1 MHRVSKLALGLSVML
16 GLGCAARM
24 AAAQPQASQLPNDI
38 QLRLAGSGTVG
49 EKLTQTALTA
59 WAKKIG
65 LTTVRINPG
74 IDPTEYEIVADRLES
89 MRKLRAMVQVKG
101 TGFGIEPL
109 LRGQTDLWLASR
121 QAKESDLD
129 AMRKRNVPNV
139 PTLDQFLAPGI
150 ENAVGLDAIAAVV
163 HPRNPVKRL
172 SISQMRDIAGGRTT
186 NWSQLGGPNLPI
198 GLYITQAGL
207 GATDGFCNLVV
218 GISDNVKCL
227 ESVPRL
233 AAPPFAL
240 NEDVPDAIA
249 GAPGGIGFSMMAD
262 KRNTRAL
269 AIGNECNTAT
279 DPEVYNVKTG
289 EYPLTQRL
297 FVYANP
303 NRPLSPAARSYLDFL
318 LSAEGQTAVAN
329 AGFADLSPS
338 LSPEAYSSD
347 RVDRV
352 RDAQDGGRM
361 RIRPADARAFE
372 EAIGGGDRLSITF
385 RFLAGG
391 NELDARS
398 EADVGRL
405 TQLIQLPAYSNMQVV
420 LIGYSGASG
429 DYAEARALSRD
440 RADAI
445 RDRLV
450 AQSGLKDV
458 ISLGIGPAA
467 AVACNLDAST
477 APLNQRVEVWLR
489 KRG

>member
-16 GLGCAARM
+16 GLGCAART

-186 NWSQLGGPNLPI
+186 NW
-198 GLYITQAGL
+198 
-207 GATDGFCNLVV
+207 
-218 GISDNVKCL
+218 
-227 ESVPRL
+227 
-233 AAPPFAL
+233 
-240 NEDVPDAIA
+240 
-249 GAPGGIGFSMMAD
+249 
-262 KRNTRAL
+262 
-269 AIGNECNTAT
+269 
-279 DPEVYNVKTG
+279 
-289 EYPLTQRL
+289 
-297 FVYANP
+297 
-303 NRPLSPAARSYLDFL
+303 
-318 LSAEGQTAVAN
+318 
-329 AGFADLSPS
+329 
-338 LSPEAYSSD
+338 
-347 RVDRV
+347 
-352 RDAQDGGRM
+352 
-361 RIRPADARAFE
+361 
-372 EAIGGGDRLSITF
+372 
-385 RFLAGG
+385 
-391 NELDARS
+391 
-398 EADVGRL
+398 
-405 TQLIQLPAYSNMQVV
+405 
-420 LIGYSGASG
+420 
-429 DYAEARALSRD
+429 
-440 RADAI
+440 
-445 RDRLV
+445 
-450 AQSGLKDV
+450 
-458 ISLGIGPAA
+458 
-467 AVACNLDAST
+467 
-477 APLNQRVEVWLR
+477 
-489 KRG
+489 